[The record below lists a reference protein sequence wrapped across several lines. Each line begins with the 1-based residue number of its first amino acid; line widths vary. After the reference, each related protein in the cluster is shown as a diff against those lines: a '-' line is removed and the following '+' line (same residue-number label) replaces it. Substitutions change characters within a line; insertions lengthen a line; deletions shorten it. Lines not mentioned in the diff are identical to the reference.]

1 MSLPSVKGT
10 FKSVNKSS
18 LDRVMGHVTRPGGVG
33 ILSPSRFDVYIGGAA
48 SGIIT
53 DVASRQNATRQTLS
67 VEALR
72 RLSESCESVNFPGR
86 SLSSQPNR
94 ISGPVREM
102 PYESLYSGDLDMTFR
117 VGGDMFERQYFEEW
131 MDIIVDH
138 KSNRLNYYDNYVRD
152 IYLSQ
157 LNMKDQIVHQV
168 IVKECYPKTLN
179 PIERSQA
186 STDETLK
193 QSLSFAFREYEV
205 IDTTISPD
213 LMFQIKNAKA
223 IREQREQVEK
233 EVAAAQREIINFQLQ
248 ESLSAAG
255 LIPPPAGPDPFNTS
269 FKF

>member
-53 DVASRQNATRQTLS
+53 DVASRQSATRQTLS

-102 PYESLYSGDLDMTFR
+102 PYESLYSGDLDITFR

-205 IDTTISPD
+205 IDTIISPD
-213 LMFQIKNAKA
+213 LLFQIKNAKA

-233 EVAAAQREIINFQLQ
+233 EVASQREII
-248 ESLSAAG
+248 ESSTSRVTFSSG
-255 LIPPPAGPDPFNTS
+255 NDPTTRRTGS
-269 FKF
+269 VQYII

>member
-10 FKSVNKSS
+10 FKSINKSS
-18 LDRVMGHVTRPGGVG
+18 LDRVMGHVTRPDGVG
-33 ILSPSRFDVYIGGAA
+33 ILSPSRFDVYIGGANFTA
-48 SGIIT
+48 VGEGGPL
-53 DVASRQNATRQTLS
+53 SRQTPQTLS

-86 SLSSQPNR
+86 SFSSQPNR

-152 IYLSQ
+152 IYLTQ
-157 LNMKDQIVHQV
+157 LNLKDEIVHQV
-168 IVKECYPKTLN
+168 KIKECYPKTLN
-179 PIERSQA
+179 PVERSQTT
-186 STDETLK
+186 TDETLK

-205 IDTTISPD
+205 LDVVISPD
-213 LMFQIKNAKA
+213 LVFQIKNRQSKLALD
-223 IREQREQVEK
+223 K
-233 EVAAAQREIINFQLQ
+233 EVAAASQKITDFQLQ

-255 LIPPPAGPDPFNTS
+255 VIPPPAGPDPFNTS
-269 FKF
+269 FSF

>member
-102 PYESLYSGDLDMTFR
+102 PYESLYSGDLDITFR

-138 KSNRLNYYDNYVRD
+138 KTNRLNYYDNYVRD

-157 LNMKDQIVHQV
+157 LNIKDQIVHQV

-213 LMFQIKNAKA
+213 LMFQIRNAKA

-269 FKF
+269 FSF

>member
-53 DVASRQNATRQTLS
+53 DVASRQSATRQTLS

-102 PYESLYSGDLDMTFR
+102 PYESLYSGDLDITFR
-117 VGGDMFERQYFEEW
+117 VGGDMFERQYFES
-131 MDIIVDH
+131 
-138 KSNRLNYYDNYVRD
+138 KSCIDPSRITAASGNLAKVSCG
-152 IYLSQ
+152 LAS
-157 LNMKDQIVHQV
+157 
-168 IVKECYPKTLN
+168 N
-179 PIERSQA
+179 P
-186 STDETLK
+186 
-193 QSLSFAFREYEV
+193 
-205 IDTTISPD
+205 
-213 LMFQIKNAKA
+213 
-223 IREQREQVEK
+223 
-233 EVAAAQREIINFQLQ
+233 EILPW
-248 ESLSAAG
+248 AM
-255 LIPPPAGPDPFNTS
+255 T
-269 FKF
+269 

>member
-102 PYESLYSGDLDMTFR
+102 PYESLYSGDLDITFR

-138 KSNRLNYYDNYVRD
+138 KTNRLNYYDNYVRD

-157 LNMKDQIVHQV
+157 LNIKDQIVHQV

-213 LMFQIKNAKA
+213 LMFQIRNAKA

-233 EVAAAQREIINFQLQ
+233 EVAAAQREIIDFQLQ